1 MNIDRKRQK
10 KDYQG
15 PGKQREMFD
24 IEHGNALL
32 IMTFASRSTSSLFYD
47 RYSRLGNKIHS
58 ICSNN
63 NNTANNDATA
73 LAVPS

>member
-1 MNIDRKRQK
+1 MTGSGK
-10 KDYQG
+10 KKTIKDLANKEQI
-15 PGKQREMFD
+15 FD

>member
-1 MNIDRKRQK
+1 MNFDRKPK
-10 KDYQG
+10 K
-15 PGKQREMFD
+15 KTIARTNKEKIFD
-24 IEHGNALL
+24 LEHGNALL